1 MARGSWQCSVRD
13 SQPGPCL
20 HVGRGGEKG
29 SGVEAI
35 SASDLL
41 HSTCKDAKH
50 CPRSPSPSEDQSPG
64 SGSAGQ
70 SWLESEVTAHM
81 GGARRAKECGFPLK
95 PGAVAHPDGRKGLGA
110 SHRQASWGRT
120 GKQPAIGMAVPTCD
134 LVSSSSWKPQ
144 ACGRRSTSGF

>member
-35 SASDLL
+35 SASALL
-41 HSTCKDAKH
+41 HSTFKDAKH

-70 SWLESEVTAHM
+70 SWLESEVNRSY
-81 GGARRAKECGFPLK
+81 GGSRTGQGMWLPSEAWGCGSSRWK
-95 PGAVAHPDGRKGLGA
+95 KGLGA
-110 SHRQASWGRT
+110 GDSRVGQNPA
-120 GKQPAIGMAVPTCD
+120 AIGP
-134 LVSSSSWKPQ
+134 PQ
-144 ACGRRSTSGF
+144 LTVVGRSDQGLCQDE